1 MMAKMS
7 FYLEYLGIL
16 FIKQLSTRNLLGYI
30 SRQNLEHSMVL
41 SGQKNMPY
49 GILDTL
55 RCCIDS
61 LCC

>member
-41 SGQKNMPY
+41 SGQNNMPY